1 MKAQWKNLRDNLKR
15 CLAKR
20 ANMSKSGAEAHTLT
34 KCKYFDQLQFLQEK
48 ITNKETVSNLSFSNC
63 SPSPQSSL
71 NSPEGPIC
79 GSSVALN
86 SPPLALNSPPL
97 VHERARSPS
106 PSVIPP
112 IKRRSVGKKANKTA
126 PIDNELINVIKDM
139 NTATKTLVSTAE
151 PKNDTEDNENM
162 LFCKSLAPIL
172 DRLTKRD
179 AAIAKM
185 EIQKALFDIEFK
197 E

>member
-1 MKAQWKNLRDNLKR
+1 MRDNLKR

-34 KCKYFDQLQFLQEK
+34 KCKYFDQLEFLQEK
-48 ITNKETVSNLSFSNC
+48 ITNKETVSNFSFSNC
-63 SPSPQSSL
+63 IPSPQSSL

-86 SPPLALNSPPL
+86 SPPL

-106 PSVIPP
+106 PSVIKP

-126 PIDNELINVIKDM
+126 QIDNELINVIKDM
-139 NTATKTLVSTAE
+139 NTATKTLYPLQNQKTIQRIMKTCYFAKVWHQHLTDLQKE
-151 PKNDTEDNENM
+151 TLQLPKWKYKKCYLILNS
-162 LFCKSLAPIL
+162 KS
-172 DRLTKRD
+172 
-179 AAIAKM
+179 
-185 EIQKALFDIEFK
+185 EF
-197 E
+197 

>member
-1 MKAQWKNLRDNLKR
+1 
-15 CLAKR
+15 
-20 ANMSKSGAEAHTLT
+20 MSKSVAEAHTLT

-48 ITNKETVSNLSFSNC
+48 ITNKETVSNFSFSNC

-79 GSSVALN
+79 GSSVAL
-86 SPPLALNSPPL
+86 
-97 VHERARSPS
+97 RARSPS

-112 IKRRSVGKKANKTA
+112 IKKRSVGNKANKTA

-139 NTATKTLVSTAE
+139 NTATKTLVSSAE

-162 LFCKSLAPIL
+162 LFCKSLAPTL

-179 AAIAKM
+179 AAMAKM
-185 EIQKALFDIEFK
+185 EIQKVLFDIEFK